1 MTTLYIKLAYKNV
14 RAGSHDYLLYFLTL
28 ALTIG
33 LFYCFNTS
41 GTLQLLNI
49 NDLTSS
55 IPGLLTTLNNMMR
68 FLSFFIAVLL
78 GAMVLYANRLF
89 LFRRRQEFSL
99 YYVLGMRQ
107 SHLLLI
113 LLLETLFIALIAFAV
128 GLLFGILLS
137 QLICTFTAS
146 LFVSH
151 VSYHF
156 VFSFQALFLTLGA
169 FCAIFFLT
177 TFANILLL
185 IFRPIRNSHIQ
196 QKESLFQL
204 TKKGSILHLTGSIL
218 CFSTALFLIFR
229 KTEGVTFAAALILF
243 FLSDLLFFPCICTLL
258 NEYSKTTNSL
268 RFHSLNMITLRQIYL
283 QISRNLIS
291 LCILTIML
299 TLGISSLFAGLCI
312 SNNLN
317 RQVDSLTPY
326 SFSLIHQYS
335 FDNKQNDYNGLMF
348 ESDIK
353 KLVYTDPVLYQRTIH
368 TYASKFTLGS
378 LIRLLDD
385 EQNDLPHEFE
395 KLNQPIEIL
404 PLSAYNQL
412 RIDQGYE
419 KIKMKVGEVFLY
431 TCNPHVKETINAV
444 LKQQPQIQ
452 VFSNPVQISKKHI
465 TPLRPCTVLDNV
477 SSASIYL
484 VVPDVLVPVNARSY
498 ADYWNVQLAAPVST
512 RAFAVSIADQLTN
525 GDDILMPEQNIY
537 IADSDLCHENSIGS
551 SVLFTYISLY
561 AGIIL
566 IICAAIILSL
576 KQLSP
581 LFNVRC
587 SSKLLEHI
595 GAPLSMRRRT
605 IFVQTFVFFLLPL
618 AIACLQSL
626 FIVKGLANVLYEVGF
641 DGYPVSFLQTFLI
654 VIFVYTCYFSITYYS
669 RLSVAEMKK

>member
-33 LFYCFNTS
+33 LFYCFNTG

-55 IPGLLTTLNNMMR
+55 IPALLTTLNNMMR

-368 TYASKFTLGS
+368 TYASEFTLGS

-385 EQNDLPHEFE
+385 EQNALPHEFE
-395 KLNQPIEIL
+395 NLNQPIEIL

-419 KIKMKVGEVFLY
+419 KIKMKVGEVFY
-431 TCNPHVKETINAV
+431 IPAI
-444 LKQQPQIQ
+444 
-452 VFSNPVQISKKHI
+452 PVSKK
-465 TPLRPCTVLDNV
+465 
-477 SSASIYL
+477 
-484 VVPDVLVPVNARSY
+484 RS
-498 ADYWNVQLAAPVST
+498 
-512 RAFAVSIADQLTN
+512 
-525 GDDILMPEQNIY
+525 M
-537 IADSDLCHENSIGS
+537 
-551 SVLFTYISLY
+551 
-561 AGIIL
+561 
-566 IICAAIILSL
+566 
-576 KQLSP
+576 
-581 LFNVRC
+581 
-587 SSKLLEHI
+587 
-595 GAPLSMRRRT
+595 
-605 IFVQTFVFFLLPL
+605 
-618 AIACLQSL
+618 
-626 FIVKGLANVLYEVGF
+626 
-641 DGYPVSFLQTFLI
+641 
-654 VIFVYTCYFSITYYS
+654 
-669 RLSVAEMKK
+669 